1 MSNENRIDIDRL
13 SEPELIDLNRRIVE
27 RLRMVQTLRSH
38 QQMMKFSVGQRVRFE
53 PPGHGALVGMI
64 TRYNRKT
71 VTMIANDGGQ
81 WNVAPTM
88 LRLADPPRA
97 ERADSQANTDAKVV
111 TLPARKDSR

>member
-1 MSNENRIDIDRL
+1 MPPIDIDLL
-13 SEPELIDLNRRIVE
+13 SEAELIDLNRRIVE

-53 PPGHGALVGMI
+53 PPGHGVLAGMI

-71 VTMIANDGGQ
+71 VTVITEDGGH
-81 WNVAPTM
+81 WNVAPAM

-97 ERADSQANTDAKVV
+97 ERAGDGQPSDANVV
-111 TLPARKDSR
+111 TLSARKEPR